1 MSIAGARRH
10 EPGGG
15 DVDEDADGPQPAVP
29 QDPRWVPAAV
39 FIGAVIVLSALLVLI
54 PESVRPNEST
64 DYTGYYRPVAE
75 NVLDGEGLKDI
86 EGDPAT
92 RYPPGYPLVLTAVFA
107 GADLVGVSHTTAVS
121 VFKILAL
128 AATCL
133 VLFLITRLLFPP
145 PVAWLAAL
153 LWATYP
159 INLMVATQP
168 YSEIPFT
175 LVLYAAVLLLL
186 RGVRSGRIS
195 LTLAVGLGVL
205 TGVASL
211 IRPAA
216 IAMGLPL
223 SALVWFWSRRQ
234 AGGYRAVLVAALL
247 AGNFLVLAP
256 WEIWAWDRTGDVIP
270 LSSGGTESIVA
281 GLTVGSQVDQ
291 EGDAGLPG
299 DVADLMADVAAR
311 EDSFETTG
319 DVASYLAD
327 EFGERPLTIVK
338 LVLVKAARSWYATDS
353 LRHESYVAL
362 LQVPYLLLTGAGLVL
377 AFRGR
382 KLVRQAGLLV
392 VVLTLYYWA
401 VTITVTSII
410 RIMSPVAG
418 LLMPF
423 AAMTLVALWGR
434 ITRRAGPLADATLV
448 RRGREA

>member
-1 MSIAGARRH
+1 MSIAGTRD
-10 EPGGG
+10 EPGVGE
-15 DVDEDADGPQPAVP
+15 VDEDTDEPRPAVP
-29 QDPRWVPAAV
+29 EGPRWAPAAV
-39 FIGAVIVLSALLVLI
+39 FVGAVIVLSALLVLI
-54 PESVRPNEST
+54 PDSVRPNEST
-64 DYTGYYRPVAE
+64 DYSGYYRPVAE

-107 GADLVGVSHTTAVS
+107 GADLVGVSHETAVS

-175 LVLYAAVLLLL
+175 LVLYVAVLLLL

-195 LTLAVGLGVL
+195 LTLALVLGLL

-216 IAMGLPL
+216 IAMALPL
-223 SALVWFWSRRQ
+223 GALVWFWSRRQ
-234 AGGYRAVLVAALL
+234 PRGFRAVLVAALL
-247 AGNFLVLAP
+247 AGNVLVLAP

-319 DVASYLAD
+319 DVVSYLAD

-353 LRHESYVAL
+353 LRHEAYVAV
-362 LQVPYLLLTGAGLVL
+362 LQVPYLLLAGAGLVL

-382 KLVRQAGLLV
+382 KLVRRAALLV

-418 LLMPF
+418 LLLPF
-423 AAMTLVALWGR
+423 SAVALVGLWGR
-434 ITRRAGPLADATLV
+434 IARRAGPAADATLV
-448 RRGREA
+448 PRGQQA